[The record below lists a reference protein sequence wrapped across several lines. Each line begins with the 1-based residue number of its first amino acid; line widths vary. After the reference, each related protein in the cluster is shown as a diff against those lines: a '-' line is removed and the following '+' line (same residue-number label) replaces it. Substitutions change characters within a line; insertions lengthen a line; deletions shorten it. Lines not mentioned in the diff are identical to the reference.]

1 MNKLALHSNFETLIE
16 NFATNQIGICDHFL
30 SEELAAKL
38 KIDLISL
45 FQDDQFNSA
54 GTGNHETLQ
63 TNQLIR
69 KDKIY
74 WLDRNHN
81 NPFQN
86 SFFDLLDDFIV
97 YLNSTCF
104 TGISGYEFHYTY
116 YEKDSFYKKHIDQFK
131 NNNDRAFSMI
141 IYLNENWKKEDG
153 GELNIFQC
161 NSSQLISPL
170 SGKCVFFKSSEL
182 AHEVLVTQLPRLS
195 ITGWLK
201 TN

>member
-30 SEELAAKL
+30 SEELASKL

-54 GTGNHETLQ
+54 GTGNQETLQ

-69 KDKIY
+69 RDKIY

-104 TGISGYEFHYTY
+104 TGITGYEFHYTY
-116 YEKDSFYKKHIDQFK
+116 Y
-131 NNNDRAFSMI
+131 
-141 IYLNENWKKEDG
+141 
-153 GELNIFQC
+153 
-161 NSSQLISPL
+161 
-170 SGKCVFFKSSEL
+170 
-182 AHEVLVTQLPRLS
+182 
-195 ITGWLK
+195 
-201 TN
+201 